1 MPAGDGTGPRG
12 MGSMTGRGA
21 GYCGGTDVPGCATA
35 PGRGSG
41 LGWGSGR
48 AWGRGGGWGRG
59 MARGRGFF
67 HPPFWARRAFGRTWG
82 PVGAQAPYAEPTR
95 EQEAEYL
102 KQQAEY
108 LQGELDAISQGVS
121 ELEQET

>member
-21 GYCGGTDVPGCATA
+21 GYCGGTDVPGYATA

-59 MARGRGFF
+59 FF
-67 HPPFWARRAFGRTWG
+67 HPPFWARRAFGRAWG

-102 KQQAEY
+102 KQQAGY
-108 LQGELDAISQGVS
+108 LQGELDAISQRVS

>member
-12 MGSMTGRGA
+12 VGPMTGRGA
-21 GYCGGTDVPGCATA
+21 GYCAGTEAPGYATA
-35 PGRGSG
+35 PVRGCG
-41 LGWGSGR
+41 LGWGRGM

-59 MARGRGFF
+59 FF
-67 HPPFWARRAFGRTWG
+67 RPPFRMRPAFGGPVG

-95 EQEAEYL
+95 AQEAQYL

-108 LQGELDAISQGVS
+108 LQGELDAISQRVS